1 VRYPSRITIPDQY
14 QEKKT
19 MAKGDMVCE
28 GDLSKFYT
36 QKNCLGKLFE
46 TSVQNSSKI
55 SFASK

>member
-36 QKNCLGKLFE
+36 HKKLFGK
-46 TSVQNSSKI
+46 VI
-55 SFASK
+55 